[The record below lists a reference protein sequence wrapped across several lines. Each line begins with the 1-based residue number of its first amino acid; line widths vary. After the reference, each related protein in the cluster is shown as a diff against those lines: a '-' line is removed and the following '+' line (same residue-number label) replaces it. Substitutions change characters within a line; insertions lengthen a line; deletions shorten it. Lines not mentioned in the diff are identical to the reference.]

1 MAPALFEGSVNLNSV
16 IILSRCRWICWN
28 QLKMLQIITVFASRL
43 EITELLWKL
52 NILVLV
58 FSGIF
63 SSGIKTHVDP
73 VVKKCQ
79 VNP

>member
-52 NILVLV
+52 NILALV

-63 SSGIKTHVDP
+63 SSAIKTHRSG
-73 VVKKCQ
+73 C
-79 VNP
+79 

>member
-1 MAPALFEGSVNLNSV
+1 MAPALFEGSGNLNSV

-28 QLKMLQIITVFASRL
+28 QLKMLQIIAVFASRL

-52 NILVLV
+52 NILALV

-63 SSGIKTHVDP
+63 SSGIKIHRSG
-73 VVKKCQ
+73 C
-79 VNP
+79 

>member
-1 MAPALFEGSVNLNSV
+1 
-16 IILSRCRWICWN
+16 
-28 QLKMLQIITVFASRL
+28 MLQIITVFASRL